1 LVWRIEEAPAV
12 EPFERPGFPAAVKPV
27 ALAPL
32 PATARLVSPGSFA
45 VSIARSGAAYAD
57 C

>member
-32 PATARLVSPGSFA
+32 PATARMVSPGSFA